1 MAPRARRSKARLP
14 PAATSSS
21 ISIFKARARFGN
33 IIVRDVVTIF
43 VLPPSFDE
51 LAGRLRRRG
60 TEDEAAIERRLKR
73 ARDEASAYPE
83 YNYLIINAEVGDSI
97 GRLEAIVTAERL
109 RVARLRDGFEPW
121 KL

>member
-33 IIVRDVVTIF
+33 IIRGDVVTIF
-43 VLPPSFDE
+43 VLPPSFEE

-109 RVARLRDGFEPW
+109 RVARLRDGFAPW